1 MSILGFVEARHLVSR
16 TGIGAEWNEVNRVS
30 KLTVNQAIHQLLK
43 QNNQRTPAVPKF
55 SSWRKMAALQ
65 NNKSRKMMVRRIAE
79 LEGKHLQTWWIK
91 HLLTT
96 KTPFLER
103 MTLFW
108 HNHFPSSILKTNQ
121 ASFLHR
127 QNLLFRRHA
136 LGNYASLLRSIAK
149 DPAMLLYLDGHN
161 NTKES
166 PNENFAREI
175 LELFT
180 LGRKHYDHKDIVAA
194 AKAFTG
200 WTVNAQGHFIDNK
213 AQHDNSIKT
222 FMGHRGNFS
231 GDHII
236 NILLKQPRTAEIVV
250 EKMWKE
256 FINDSRPHPHIV
268 KKWANIFRKSNYS
281 ISTLLKTVL
290 TSREFW
296 DRRNRGALTK
306 SPIQLAIGTLRTLP
320 YKLPRHGIEHRLN
333 ILGQGVFQHPS
344 VKGWSGGS
352 DWISSQSLLLR
363 AGLLNEFTGAPLIP
377 NGPVE
382 SRLPNVSGK
391 QLQQWLL
398 ATSPLE
404 KINLNRDRQ
413 RIVRDLVL
421 DPAYQVC

>member
-1 MSILGFVEARHLVSR
+1 MSILNFVEARHLVSR
-16 TGIGAEWNEVNRVS
+16 TGIGTEWNEVNRVS
-30 KLTVNQAIHQLLK
+30 KLTLNQAIHQLLK

-55 SSWRKMAALQ
+55 SSWKKMEALQ
-65 NNKSRKMMVRRIAE
+65 NNKSRKMMVRRIAK
-79 LEGKHLQTWWIK
+79 LEGKSLQSWWIK

-180 LGRKHYDHKDIVAA
+180 LGQKHYKHKDIVAA

-222 FMGHRGNFS
+222 FMGHSGNFS

-236 NILLKQPRTAEIVV
+236 NILLKQPRTAEVV
-250 EKMWKE
+250 AEKMWKE
-256 FINDSRPHPHIV
+256 FINDSRPNPHIM
-268 KKWANIFRKSNYS
+268 KKWANVFRKSNYS
-281 ISTLLKTVL
+281 ISNLLKTVL

-296 DRRNRGALTK
+296 DKRNRGALTK
-306 SPIQLAIGTLRTLP
+306 SPIQLAIGTLRSLP
-320 YKLPRHGIEHRLN
+320 YKLPRHGIEHRLS
-333 ILGQGVFQHPS
+333 ILGQGVFEHPS

-352 DWISSQSLLLR
+352 NWISTQSLLLR
-363 AGLLNEFTGAPLIP
+363 AGLLNELTGAPLIP
-377 NGPVE
+377 NGPVA
-382 SRLPNVSGK
+382 SRLPDTSGR

-404 KINLNRDRQ
+404 KINLNRDKQ
-413 RIVRDLVL
+413 RVVRDLIL

>member
-1 MSILGFVEARHLVSR
+1 
-16 TGIGAEWNEVNRVS
+16 
-30 KLTVNQAIHQLLK
+30 
-43 QNNQRTPAVPKF
+43 
-55 SSWRKMAALQ
+55 
-65 NNKSRKMMVRRIAE
+65 MMVRRIAKV
-79 LEGKHLQTWWIK
+79 EGKSLQTWWIK

-136 LGNYASLLRSIAK
+136 LGNYATLLRSIAK
-149 DPAMLLYLDGHN
+149 DPAMLLYLDGHT

-180 LGRKHYDHKDIVAA
+180 LGQKHHKHKDIIAA

-200 WTVNAQGHFIDNK
+200 WTVNSQGHFIDNK

-222 FMGHRGNFS
+222 FMGHSGNFS

-236 NILLKQPRTAEIVV
+236 NILLKQPRTAEVV
-250 EKMWKE
+250 AEKVWKE
-256 FINDSRPHPHIV
+256 FINDSKPNPHIV
-268 KKWANIFRKSNYS
+268 KKWANVFRRSNYS
-281 ISTLLKTVL
+281 ISSLLKTVL

-306 SPIQLAIGTLRTLP
+306 SPIQLAIGTLRSLP

-333 ILGQGVFQHPS
+333 ILGQGVFEHPS

-352 DWISSQSLLLR
+352 NWISTQSLLLR
-363 AGLLNEFTGAPLIP
+363 AGLLNELTGAPLIP
-377 NGPVE
+377 NGPVA
-382 SRLPNVSGK
+382 SRLPDTSGR

-398 ATSPLE
+398 ATSPLKE
-404 KINLNRDRQ
+404 INLNRDKQ
-413 RIVRDLVL
+413 RVVRDLVL